1 MYIKQVINYEVTC
14 SPISQRENE
23 LNEEATL
30 IVENIIGGR
39 QKWKISGQ
47 QINSEIE
54 ETNFNFIY
62 ISKDFFE

>member
-23 LNEEATL
+23 LNEEAT
-30 IVENIIGGR
+30 NCRKYYWGGG
-39 QKWKISGQ
+39 QKWKIVGQ
-47 QINSEIE
+47 QINSDIE

-62 ISKDFFE
+62 ISKDFV